1 LTLKFEDYYA
11 PTLGFQLTPTSIR
24 DDQTSMSSDP
34 LADFRRVVSVH
45 ARQLPGQWEASKKL
59 VEGAIFPS
67 TFARLSEAIQNK
79 DLPAS
84 VKETLLR
91 LFEQP
96 VPRRV
101 QDLDGECL
109 RSVTGLPPAKA
120 IRALAVFFE
129 LVPAAAAKWS
139 VTHLSSEEVEEAV
152 RRQDNPFDLLRRTD
166 VASVLEI
173 GAGDLS
179 FAEELADL
187 YGPELTQQRRP
198 FIIHCLDRL
207 DPRSQLGGPL
217 HANPER
223 LQKLQRRAEVSFS
236 FFGNQDMFTLGD
248 LDKQKLLAP
257 RYTVATCWAPAT
269 PTFAY
274 EPTRLSK
281 VFIRKELESTKGV
294 FHQTRF
300 GKESALEVQHAGRA
314 LLFPPWK
321 FEIVG
326 PLALLSLLARRGF
339 LCVLGAV
346 DAQVFWELL
355 AQLLEEPRYRPPD
368 QPFTPVNLP
377 TIFGGVYHVLAG
389 LPIGESIDLA
399 EVAALRRHYL
409 GSDASPVL
417 DGMAGHF
424 RYVRIS
430 RGATF
435 PDIPASST
443 ARKFSFMT
451 EEVPPWFIT
460 LVPA

>member
-1 LTLKFEDYYA
+1 
-11 PTLGFQLTPTSIR
+11 
-24 DDQTSMSSDP
+24 MSLDP
-34 LADFRRVVSVH
+34 LADFRRVVSVRAH
-45 ARQLPGQWEASKKL
+45 QFPEQWEASKKL
-59 VEGAIFPS
+59 MEGAVFPS
-67 TFARLSEAIQNK
+67 TLARLCEAVQRT
-79 DLPAS
+79 DLPVS
-84 VKETLLR
+84 MKETLLR
-91 LFEQP
+91 LFERP

-109 RSVTGLPPAKA
+109 KSITGLPPAKA
-120 IRALAVFFE
+120 LRALAVFFE
-129 LVPAAAAKWS
+129 LVPAAVAKWPVS
-139 VTHLSSEEVEEAV
+139 HLSSKEVEKVV
-152 RRQDNPFDLLRRTD
+152 RHLSNPFDLLRRAD
-166 VASVLEI
+166 VASVLEV
-173 GAGDLS
+173 GAGDLL

-187 YGPELTQQRRP
+187 YGPELTQQHRP

-236 FFGNQDMFTLGD
+236 FFGDQDMFTLGD
-248 LDKQKLLAP
+248 LDKQELLAP
-257 RYTVATCWAPAT
+257 RYTIATCWSPAT

-274 EPTRLSK
+274 EPTRLSEA
-281 VFIRKELESTKGV
+281 FIREELESTRGV

-300 GKESALEVQHAGRA
+300 GKEPALEVQHAGRA

-368 QPFTPVNLP
+368 QPFTSVNLP
-377 TIFGGVYHVLAG
+377 MIFGEVYHRLAG
-389 LPIGESIDLA
+389 LPIGQSIDLA

-409 GSDASPVL
+409 GLGASLVL
-417 DGMAGHF
+417 DGIASHF

-430 RGATF
+430 RGAIF
-435 PDIPASST
+435 
-443 ARKFSFMT
+443 
-451 EEVPPWFIT
+451 
-460 LVPA
+460 LVQCGSLVLQAL

>member
-1 LTLKFEDYYA
+1 
-11 PTLGFQLTPTSIR
+11 
-24 DDQTSMSSDP
+24 MSLDP
-34 LADFRRVVSVH
+34 LADFRRVVSVR
-45 ARQLPGQWEASKKL
+45 ARQFPGQWEASKKL
-59 VEGAIFPS
+59 MEGAIFSS
-67 TFARLSEAIQNK
+67 TLARLCAAVQSK
-79 DLPAS
+79 DLPVS

-101 QDLDGECL
+101 QDLDGGCL
-109 RSVTGLPPAKA
+109 KSVTGLPPAKA
-120 IRALAVFFE
+120 LRALTVFFE
-129 LVPAAAAKWS
+129 LVPAATMRWP
-139 VTHLSSEEVEEAV
+139 VTHLSSGEVEEVV
-152 RRQDNPFDLLRRTD
+152 RRQDNPFDLLHHTD

-187 YGPELTQQRRP
+187 YGPELTQQHRP

-236 FFGNQDMFTLGD
+236 FFGDQDMFTLGS
-248 LDKQKLLAP
+248 LDEQELLAP
-257 RYTVATCWAPAT
+257 RYTIATCWAPAT

-274 EPTRLSK
+274 EPTRLSET
-281 VFIRKELESTKGV
+281 FIRKELESTKGA

-300 GKESALEVQHAGRA
+300 GKEPALEVQHAGRA

-355 AQLLEEPRYRPPD
+355 AQLLEEPRYRPLD

-377 TIFGGVYHVLAG
+377 AIFGKVYHVLAG

-399 EVAALRRHYL
+399 GVAALRRHYL
-409 GSDASPVL
+409 GSSSSPAM
-417 DGMAGHF
+417 DGGAGHF

-435 PDIPASST
+435 PGIPASST
-443 ARKFSFMT
+443 ARKFTSMT

>member
-1 LTLKFEDYYA
+1 
-11 PTLGFQLTPTSIR
+11 
-24 DDQTSMSSDP
+24 MSLDP
-34 LADFRRVVSVH
+34 LADFRRVVSVR
-45 ARQLPGQWEASKKL
+45 ARQVPGQWEASKKL
-59 VEGAIFPS
+59 MEGAIFPS
-67 TFARLSEAIQNK
+67 TFTRLSEAIQNK

-91 LFEQP
+91 LFERP
-96 VPRRV
+96 VPKRV
-101 QDLDGECL
+101 QDIDGECL
-109 RSVTGLPPAKA
+109 KSITGLPPAKA
-120 IRALAVFFE
+120 LRALAVFFE
-129 LVPAAAAKWS
+129 LVPAAAVKWP
-139 VTHLSSEEVEEAV
+139 VTHLSSEEVEEVV
-152 RRQDNPFDLLRRTD
+152 RQLDNPFDLLHRTD

-187 YGPELTQQRRP
+187 YGSELNRQHRP
-198 FIIHCLDRL
+198 FVIHCLDRL

-217 HANPER
+217 HANPQR
-223 LQKLQRRAEVSFS
+223 LQKLQRKEGLSFS
-236 FFGNQDMFTLGD
+236 FFGNQDMFNLGD
-248 LDKQKLLAP
+248 LDEPDLLAP
-257 RYTVATCWAPAT
+257 RYTIATCWAPAT

-274 EPTRLSK
+274 EPTRLSET
-281 VFIRKELESTKGV
+281 FIRNELERTKGA
-294 FHQTRF
+294 FYQTRF
-300 GKESALEVQHAGRA
+300 GKEQALEVRHAGRA

-326 PLALLSLLARRGF
+326 PLALLDLLARRGF
-339 LCVLGAV
+339 LCILGSV

-368 QPFTPVNLP
+368 QPFNSVNLP
-377 TIFGGVYHVLAG
+377 KIFGEVYHALAG
-389 LPIGESIDLA
+389 LPIGDSIDLA

-435 PDIPASST
+435 PGIPASST
-443 ARKFSFMT
+443 ARKFTSMT

>member
-1 LTLKFEDYYA
+1 MTLKFEDYYA
-11 PTLGFQLTPTSIR
+11 PTLGSQSTPTSIR
-24 DDQTSMSSDP
+24 DDQTFMSLDP
-34 LADFRRVVSVH
+34 LADFRRVVSVR
-45 ARQLPGQWEASKKL
+45 ARQVPGQWEASRKL
-59 VEGAIFPS
+59 IEGAIFPS
-67 TFARLSEAIQNK
+67 TLARLRAAVQNK
-79 DLPAS
+79 DLPVS
-84 VKETLLR
+84 VKETLVR

-101 QDLDGECL
+101 QDIDGECL
-109 RSVTGLPPAKA
+109 KSVTGLPPAKA
-120 IRALAVFFE
+120 LRALAIFFE
-129 LVPAAAAKWS
+129 LVPAAAVRWP
-139 VTHLSSEEVEEAV
+139 VPHLSSEEVEEAV
-152 RRQDNPFDLLRRTD
+152 RQLDNPFDFLHRTE

-179 FAEELADL
+179 FAEELAHL
-187 YGPELTQQRRP
+187 YGPEFNQQHRP
-198 FIIHCLDRL
+198 FVIHCLDRL

-223 LQKLQRRAEVSFS
+223 LQKLQQRAEVSFS

-248 LDKQKLLAP
+248 LDKQELLAP
-257 RYTVATCWAPAT
+257 RYTIATCWAPAT

-274 EPTRLSK
+274 EPTRLSEA
-281 VFIRKELESTKGV
+281 FIQKELESTKGV

-326 PLALLSLLARRGF
+326 PLALLSLLARRGC

-355 AQLLEEPRYRPPD
+355 AQLLEEPRYRPLD

-377 TIFGGVYHVLAG
+377 TNFGEVYHVLDG

-399 EVAALRRHYL
+399 GVAALRRHYL
-409 GSDASPVL
+409 GSGSSSAM
-417 DGMAGHF
+417 DGGAGHF

-435 PDIPASST
+435 TGIPASST